1 MRSRVLVS
9 AAGVPVILL
18 LILWAPLWALAGALA
33 ALAPIGGWELMRCV
47 GAARVKA
54 LDVLGV
60 LGAVC
65 SVFAVYFR
73 DSIFGEL
80 VVVYVLLLFA
90 FSVWQ
95 AGRVRFQQICVTL
108 LAMFAIPYAFA
119 SLLQLGALGYSRS
132 YMLLP
137 LIFSFSTDTC
147 AFFAGHAFGKH
158 KLAPHVSPHKTVE
171 GALGGIVG
179 SVTGGLLF
187 ALVVNTWGDG
197 SISYPL
203 IALVGVLISLA
214 AQLGDLSFS
223 LIKREFGVK
232 DYGHIFLAH
241 GGVLDRFDSVIFAA
255 PTLLV
260 LLQLLRL

>member
-1 MRSRVLVS
+1 MRSRVRVS

-33 ALAPIGGWELMRCV
+33 ALAAIGGWELMRCV

-158 KLAPHVSPHKTVE
+158 KLAPTS
-171 GALGGIVG
+171 
-179 SVTGGLLF
+179 
-187 ALVVNTWGDG
+187 
-197 SISYPL
+197 
-203 IALVGVLISLA
+203 
-214 AQLGDLSFS
+214 
-223 LIKREFGVK
+223 
-232 DYGHIFLAH
+232 
-241 GGVLDRFDSVIFAA
+241 A
-255 PTLLV
+255 PT
-260 LLQLLRL
+260 RLWRGPWAASRAA